1 MTSVS
6 DIPVE
11 VVNTADATQAPS
23 PYLLALL
30 KEIQDMLTQLL
41 EHNSSNSIDIRSLP
55 MMPGDYEQLKQL
67 LGEGEV
73 TATIDSLGPSQ
84 IRETAIPGVWWVTHH
99 NAEDE
104 VLTEF
109 IEVTELP
116 GILKAQ
122 AEDLRDAPN
131 IMRNLLDEY
140 EQHD

>member
-6 DIPVE
+6 DIPIE
-11 VVNTADATQAPS
+11 VINTVDAAQAPS

-30 KEIQDMLTQLL
+30 QEIQDMLMQLV

-73 TATIDSLGPSQ
+73 SATIDSLGPSH
-84 IRETAIPGVWWVTHH
+84 IRETAIAGVWWVTHH

-109 IEVTELP
+109 IEVTTLP
-116 GILKAQ
+116 EILKAQ
-122 AEDLRDAPN
+122 AEDVRDAPQQLQDV
-131 IMRNLLDEY
+131 IHEY
-140 EQHD
+140 EQHE

>member
-30 KEIQDMLTQLL
+30 QEIQDMLTQLL
-41 EHNSSNSIDIRSLP
+41 EDNKSNSIDIRSLP

-73 TATIDSLGPSQ
+73 TATVDSLGPSL
-84 IRETAIPGVWWVTHH
+84 IRETAIAGVWWVTH
-99 NAEDE
+99 NNSDDD
-104 VLTEF
+104 VITEF

-116 GILKAQ
+116 EILKTQ
-122 AEDLRDAPN
+122 AEDLRNAPQR
-131 IMRNLLDEY
+131 MRDLLQQL
-140 EQHD
+140 EQHE